1 MSADILLEARGLSC
15 VYGRRLVVDGL
26 SLQLRRGEC
35 LGLLGLNGAGKSTV
49 LKLLS
54 GVLAPHAGEV
64 FIDGVNLGLRPLRAK
79 RQLGYLPDVPPL
91 YPDMTVQEFLLL
103 CADLHAVP
111 APAQAV
117 PEALHRCDLQEVG
130 GRLIRHLSKGYQQR
144 VGIAQAI
151 VHQPAVLVL
160 DEPTVGLDPRQLFEV
175 RQLVRALARD
185 RAVIFSSHQ
194 LREVEHTCTR
204 VVMLHGGRIVHESSL
219 LQSAIVFQLRL
230 REAGPQ
236 VAQALAA
243 LPGVLKAEALDVGD
257 WQVTVEDAAV
267 SERIAACVAA
277 AGWGLRELRRLE
289 TPLEQT
295 FLALTAGDEA
305 A

>member
-1 MSADILLEARGLSC
+1 
-15 VYGRRLVVDGL
+15 
-26 SLQLRRGEC
+26 
-35 LGLLGLNGAGKSTV
+35 
-49 LKLLS
+49 
-54 GVLAPHAGEV
+54 
-64 FIDGVNLGLRPLRAK
+64 
-79 RQLGYLPDVPPL
+79 
-91 YPDMTVQEFLLL
+91 
-103 CADLHAVP
+103 
-111 APAQAV
+111 
-117 PEALHRCDLQEVG
+117 LQEVG

-236 VAQALAA
+236 VAQALAPTLSEQSVA
-243 LPGVLKAEALDVGD
+243 PVEVDTEMFERLDGGGRGRADGIGHIKAGKAAISFGQPDGRPYFAGICGTEGLWNVNFFLIEKGELSEDQFRIVVFSGDPLAWSVLDIGNFF
-257 WQVTVEDAAV
+257 Q
-267 SERIAACVAA
+267 
-277 AGWGLRELRRLE
+277 REIFRLGG
-289 TPLEQT
+289 
-295 FLALTAGDEA
+295 FDDGFG
-305 A
+305 